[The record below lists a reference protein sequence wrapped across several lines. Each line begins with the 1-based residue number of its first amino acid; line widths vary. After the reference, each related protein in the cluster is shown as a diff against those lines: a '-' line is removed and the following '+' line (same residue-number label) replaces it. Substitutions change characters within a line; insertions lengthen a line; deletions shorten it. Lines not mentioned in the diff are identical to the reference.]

1 MFKDVLKQLRESH
14 GLTQEQLADA
24 LGIKAGAV
32 GNYEQGQRLPKD
44 DKMWIKIAQYFN
56 VTVDYL
62 MDAPTEVLSQK
73 SLNIHI
79 SHAHESDPERTEV
92 VKKIL
97 AYKNEEI
104 ELDEIDYAMHNEMKN
119 MTQEQRLAMLQMAKI
134 TKQLGDKQKG

>member
-1 MFKDVLKQLRESH
+1 MEFNERLKILRKQNNM
-14 GLTQEQLADA
+14 TQEDLANA
-24 LGIKAGAV
+24 LKISAASV
-32 GNYEQGQRLPKD
+32 GLYEQGRRNPD
-44 DKMWIKIAQYFN
+44 NKMLKKIALLFN
-56 VTVDYL
+56 VSVDYL
-62 MDAPTEVLSQK
+62 IGYDVDSLSSHNK
-73 SLNIHI
+73 TIFL